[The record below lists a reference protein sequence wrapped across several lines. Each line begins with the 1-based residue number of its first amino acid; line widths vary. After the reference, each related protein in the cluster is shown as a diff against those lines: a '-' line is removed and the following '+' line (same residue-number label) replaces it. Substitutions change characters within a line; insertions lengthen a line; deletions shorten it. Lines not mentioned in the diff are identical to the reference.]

1 VLGLFG
7 AGMAFLA
14 QAEHGYAMIILGS
27 GLIGIGGMT
36 LPLQSFLIPRIFGM
50 EVVGRVAGLMG
61 LFTLAALLVM
71 PPLFGLI
78 YDRTGSYAAIFLAFT
93 GLSVLAML
101 LVPRIRL
108 HLRDADIVPTTL
120 RRGAEPEPQPVP

>member
-1 VLGLFG
+1 
-7 AGMAFLA
+7 
-14 QAEHGYAMIILGS
+14 
-27 GLIGIGGMT
+27 
-36 LPLQSFLIPRIFGM
+36 M